1 MTTPSQPINTAKI
14 LILYYL
20 LVVFSQWEI
29 DYNCWLN
36 SNRNSEGAKKRRK
49 KKRIKWSEVSS
60 RISDYQ
66 FRRMFR
72 MSRECFSLLCQK
84 ITCGVGEK
92 VFKSECYIDAFLR
105 GKDKMFNAHECTSG
119 GYISGETKVAVTL
132 RILAGGDSYD
142 LGVIFDISYKH
153 CEKIMYDVLLNW
165 IIATGIG
172 KIDME
177 NYLDDLAEM
186 KSVSHGF
193 SKRSNGILKGAVGA
207 IDGWLVRIGKPS
219 MYKDGQKNPTSF
231 FSRKGFYALN
241 VHVIVDDKKGA
252 MGFIFA

>member
-1 MTTPSQPINTAKI
+1 MTMQSKPINPVKT
-14 LILYYL
+14 LLLYCV
-20 LVVFSQWEI
+20 LVVFSIWEI
-29 DYNCWLN
+29 DYNCWKN

-49 KKRIKWSEVSS
+49 KKRISWSAVSS

-84 ITCGVGEK
+84 ITCSIGEK
-92 VFKSECYIDAFLR
+92 AFKSESYIDAFLR
-105 GKDKMFNAHECTSG
+105 GKDKMFKAHEFTSG
-119 GYISGETKVAVTL
+119 GYISGETKVAITL
-132 RILAGGDSYD
+132 RLLAGGDSYD
-142 LGVIFDISYKH
+142 IGVIFDISYKH
-153 CEKIMYDVLLNW
+153 CEKIFYHVLLSW
-165 IIATGIG
+165 IINTGIG

-219 MYKDGQKNPTSF
+219 MYRDGMKNPTSF

-241 VHVIVDDKKGA
+241 VQVIVDD
-252 MGFIFA
+252 